1 MNVLNNSEID
11 RNRWDS
17 LVEQSVSPKITSFSW
32 YLDVVCPQW
41 KAIVGDDYSW
51 GFVLPEKRKFGI
63 KYLIQPF
70 MIQQLGLIY
79 LHEDFNISPTIG
91 MCLEYVKSHYLYFD
105 FNINGSS
112 LGTGRVESSPSN
124 NLLLNLQQSYE
135 SVRDGYS
142 ANVRRNLKKSAESG
156 IVVNRIDAF
165 DGIIGM
171 FVDDKGDKVGWN
183 SSKSLLLVEVL
194 NAVKANSNIDVRGAF
209 SGDEL
214 VSGAVFI
221 GFGGRWTFIF
231 SGNSGRGR
239 ETSSMFSII
248 DSFVHDSANQALTLD
263 FEGSN
268 DQGLYRFYKSFGAY
282 DEKYLRVTSKIKK
295 ISFSRKFGALSEK

>member
-1 MNVLNNSEID
+1 MKVFNNNDID

-17 LVEQSVSPKITSFSW
+17 LVERSVSPKITSFSW
-32 YLDVVCPQW
+32 YLDVVCPKW

-51 GFVLPEKRKFGI
+51 GFVLPEKRKFGF

-70 MIQQLGLIY
+70 IIQQLGLIY
-79 LHEDFNISPTIG
+79 LNEDFSRSSTVD
-91 MCLEYVKSHYLYFD
+91 MCLEYVKSHYLFFD
-105 FNINGSS
+105 FNINGAS
-112 LGTGRVESSPSN
+112 LSTDKVESRLNN

-135 SVRDGYS
+135 DIREGYS

-156 IVVNRIDAF
+156 IIVKRVDFF
-165 DGIIGM
+165 DDIIRM
-171 FVDDKGDKVGWN
+171 FVDDKGGKVGWN
-183 SSKSLLLVEVL
+183 SSKSQVLVDVL
-194 NAVKANSNIDVRGAF
+194 NAVKANSDIEVRGAF

-214 VSGAVFI
+214 VCGAVFI

-231 SGNSGRGR
+231 SGNSDKGR

-248 DSFVHDSANQALTLD
+248 DSFIRDSANQALTLD

-295 ISFSRKFGALSEK
+295 ISFGR

>member
-1 MNVLNNSEID
+1 MKVFNNNDID

-51 GFVLPEKRKFGI
+51 GFVLPEKRKFGFR
-63 KYLIQPF
+63 YLIQPF
-70 MIQQLGLIY
+70 IIQQLGLIY
-79 LHEDFNISPTIG
+79 LNKDFNISSTVD
-91 MCLEYVKSHYLYFD
+91 MCLEYVKSHYPFFD
-105 FNINGSS
+105 FNINVAS
-112 LGTGRVESSPSN
+112 LSTDRVESRLNN

-135 SVRDGYS
+135 AIREGYS

-156 IVVNRIDAF
+156 IIVKRVDNF
-165 DGIIGM
+165 DEIIRM

-183 SSKSLLLVEVL
+183 SRKSKVLVDVL
-194 NAVKANSNIDVRGAF
+194 NAVKAHRDIEVRGAF
-209 SGDEL
+209 SSDEL
-214 VSGAVFI
+214 VCGAVFI

-231 SGNSGRGR
+231 SGNSDKGR

-248 DSFVHDSANQALTLD
+248 DSFIHDSVNQALTLD

-295 ISFSRKFGALSEK
+295 IIFGG